1 LHGDYFFK
9 VIWKSCLEKK
19 FFVCSQLDSKIF
31 TPCKE
36 NSLLKPIS
44 YENILV
50 AFFILPIGIFLAMF
64 CLIIEQVKSWKVRL
78 SLKNNGLQEMWY
90 FREIVKFQQNMSQ
103 FIKIERNKILYD
115 NNWCKIILLLRY
127 NEEQKLC
134 NLFNVQESF
143 D

>member
-1 LHGDYFFK
+1 
-9 VIWKSCLEKK
+9 
-19 FFVCSQLDSKIF
+19 
-31 TPCKE
+31 
-36 NSLLKPIS
+36 
-44 YENILV
+44 
-50 AFFILPIGIFLAMF
+50 
-64 CLIIEQVKSWKVRL
+64 
-78 SLKNNGLQEMWY
+78 MWY
-90 FREIVKFQQNMSQ
+90 FREIVQFQQNMSQ